1 MRPLSETTFG
11 RRVFNLAPRDRSAPK
26 VVAPPRRSPPA
37 RAPTVDRQRNGGLV
51 ALNQQRTYAAVASH
65 PRPSSPIAPAPASP
79 DLIALM
85 AMMQQQMAAMN
96 QAIQQQALLI
106 NKMMLRDRQQ
116 SAINGDDHYDDDLSD
131 QDGDIDRMNEETQ
144 SFLDEAA
151 PTTLEQR
158 THAVQS
164 SQH

>member
-1 MRPLSETTFG
+1 
-11 RRVFNLAPRDRSAPK
+11 
-26 VVAPPRRSPPA
+26 
-37 RAPTVDRQRNGGLV
+37 
-51 ALNQQRTYAAVASH
+51 
-65 PRPSSPIAPAPASP
+65 
-79 DLIALM
+79 
-85 AMMQQQMAAMN
+85 MQQQMAAMN

-116 SAINGDDHYDDDLSD
+116 SAINGDDHYDDDLLD